1 MKTKALLILTLVP
14 LAIII
19 LALTA
24 NDKNLRVG
32 NPYEKA
38 EEITK
43 VTDKQ
48 SVIPPKVK
56 LDITKRY
63 RVILKTTE
71 GDITIKVNPLDAIM
85 ASTNFVYLS
94 KIGFYDNTIFHRVIK
109 DFMIQGG
116 DPLGNGTGGPGY
128 TFNDEPI
135 EGEYVRGTVAMA
147 NSGPNT
153 NGSQFFIIVKDSPDL
168 PKNYTI
174 FGKVIDGMDVVD
186 KIAAGEVTD
195 NGAGEI
201 SKPVSPV
208 SITGTEVIEEL
219 NVSFN
224 QRLCSFAYKHCL
236 NYSRIHYLSNI
247 QKPNPNFYTDNFGLF
262 FLGYFIFTVAIYIA
276 KTFQKNNN

>member
-1 MKTKALLILTLVP
+1 MKTKTILILTFVP
-14 LAIII
+14 LVIII
-19 LALTA
+19 LLLTA
-24 NDKNLRVG
+24 NDKNLVSE
-32 NPYEKA
+32 NPYEKEN
-38 EEITK
+38 EEIIK

-48 SVIPPKVK
+48 NVTPPKIK
-56 LDITKRY
+56 LDITKQY
-63 RVILKTTE
+63 KVILKTTE
-71 GDITIKVNPLDAIM
+71 GNITIKVNPLDAPM

-94 KIGFYDNTIFHRVIK
+94 KIDFYNDTIFHRVIK

-116 DPLGNGTGGPGY
+116 DPLGDGSGSPGY
-128 TFNDEPI
+128 TFNDEPV

-153 NGSQFFIIVKDSPDL
+153 NGSQFFIIVKDSPNL

-208 SITGTEVIEEL
+208 SIIETEVIEE
-219 NVSFN
+219 
-224 QRLCSFAYKHCL
+224 
-236 NYSRIHYLSNI
+236 
-247 QKPNPNFYTDNFGLF
+247 
-262 FLGYFIFTVAIYIA
+262 
-276 KTFQKNNN
+276 

>member
-1 MKTKALLILTLVP
+1 MKTKTILILTLVP

-19 LALTA
+19 LLLTA
-24 NDKNLRVG
+24 NDKNLISE
-32 NPYEKA
+32 NPYEKEN
-38 EEITK
+38 EEIIK

-48 SVIPPKVK
+48 NVTPPKIK
-56 LDITKRY
+56 LDITKQY
-63 RVILKTTE
+63 KVILKTTE
-71 GDITIKVNPLDAIM
+71 GSITIKVNPLDAPM

-94 KIGFYDNTIFHRVIK
+94 KIDFYNDTIFHRVIK

-116 DPLGNGTGGPGY
+116 DPLGDGSGSPGY
-128 TFNDEPI
+128 TFNDEPV

-153 NGSQFFIIVKDSPDL
+153 NGSQFFIIVKDSPNL

-201 SKPVSPV
+201 SKPVLPV
-208 SITGTEVIEEL
+208 SIIETEVIEE
-219 NVSFN
+219 
-224 QRLCSFAYKHCL
+224 
-236 NYSRIHYLSNI
+236 
-247 QKPNPNFYTDNFGLF
+247 
-262 FLGYFIFTVAIYIA
+262 
-276 KTFQKNNN
+276 

>member
-208 SITGTEVIEEL
+208 SITGTEVIEE
-219 NVSFN
+219 
-224 QRLCSFAYKHCL
+224 
-236 NYSRIHYLSNI
+236 
-247 QKPNPNFYTDNFGLF
+247 
-262 FLGYFIFTVAIYIA
+262 
-276 KTFQKNNN
+276 

>member
-14 LAIII
+14 LVIII

-43 VTDKQ
+43 ITDKQ
-48 SVIPPKVK
+48 SVTPPKVK

-63 RVILKTTE
+63 KVILKTTE

-208 SITGTEVIEEL
+208 SITGTEVIEE
-219 NVSFN
+219 
-224 QRLCSFAYKHCL
+224 
-236 NYSRIHYLSNI
+236 
-247 QKPNPNFYTDNFGLF
+247 
-262 FLGYFIFTVAIYIA
+262 
-276 KTFQKNNN
+276 

>member
-1 MKTKALLILTLVP
+1 MKTKALLILALVP

-19 LALTA
+19 IALTA

-48 SVIPPKVK
+48 SVTPPKVK

-63 RVILKTTE
+63 KVILKTTE

-153 NGSQFFIIVKDSPDL
+153 NGSQFFIVVKDSPDL

-208 SITGTEVIEEL
+208 SITGTEVIEE
-219 NVSFN
+219 
-224 QRLCSFAYKHCL
+224 
-236 NYSRIHYLSNI
+236 
-247 QKPNPNFYTDNFGLF
+247 
-262 FLGYFIFTVAIYIA
+262 
-276 KTFQKNNN
+276 

>member
-14 LAIII
+14 LVIII

-43 VTDKQ
+43 ITDKQ
-48 SVIPPKVK
+48 SVTPPKVK

-208 SITGTEVIEEL
+208 SITGTEVIEE
-219 NVSFN
+219 
-224 QRLCSFAYKHCL
+224 
-236 NYSRIHYLSNI
+236 
-247 QKPNPNFYTDNFGLF
+247 
-262 FLGYFIFTVAIYIA
+262 
-276 KTFQKNNN
+276 

>member
-14 LAIII
+14 LVIII

-48 SVIPPKVK
+48 SVTPPKVK

-63 RVILKTTE
+63 KVILKTTE

-208 SITGTEVIEEL
+208 SITGTEVIEE
-219 NVSFN
+219 
-224 QRLCSFAYKHCL
+224 
-236 NYSRIHYLSNI
+236 
-247 QKPNPNFYTDNFGLF
+247 
-262 FLGYFIFTVAIYIA
+262 
-276 KTFQKNNN
+276 

>member
-48 SVIPPKVK
+48 SVTPPKVK

-63 RVILKTTE
+63 KVILKTTE

-208 SITGTEVIEEL
+208 SITGTEVIEE
-219 NVSFN
+219 
-224 QRLCSFAYKHCL
+224 
-236 NYSRIHYLSNI
+236 
-247 QKPNPNFYTDNFGLF
+247 
-262 FLGYFIFTVAIYIA
+262 
-276 KTFQKNNN
+276 

>member
-1 MKTKALLILTLVP
+1 MKTKALLILALVP

-19 LALTA
+19 IALTA

-208 SITGTEVIEEL
+208 SITGTEVIEE
-219 NVSFN
+219 
-224 QRLCSFAYKHCL
+224 
-236 NYSRIHYLSNI
+236 
-247 QKPNPNFYTDNFGLF
+247 
-262 FLGYFIFTVAIYIA
+262 
-276 KTFQKNNN
+276 

>member
-14 LAIII
+14 LVIII

-208 SITGTEVIEEL
+208 SITGTEVIEE
-219 NVSFN
+219 
-224 QRLCSFAYKHCL
+224 
-236 NYSRIHYLSNI
+236 
-247 QKPNPNFYTDNFGLF
+247 
-262 FLGYFIFTVAIYIA
+262 
-276 KTFQKNNN
+276 

>member
-1 MKTKALLILTLVP
+1 MKTKELLILTLVP

-208 SITGTEVIEEL
+208 SITGTEVIEE
-219 NVSFN
+219 
-224 QRLCSFAYKHCL
+224 
-236 NYSRIHYLSNI
+236 
-247 QKPNPNFYTDNFGLF
+247 
-262 FLGYFIFTVAIYIA
+262 
-276 KTFQKNNN
+276 

>member
-63 RVILKTTE
+63 KVILKTTE

-208 SITGTEVIEEL
+208 SITGTEVIEE
-219 NVSFN
+219 
-224 QRLCSFAYKHCL
+224 
-236 NYSRIHYLSNI
+236 
-247 QKPNPNFYTDNFGLF
+247 
-262 FLGYFIFTVAIYIA
+262 
-276 KTFQKNNN
+276 

>member
-153 NGSQFFIIVKDSPDL
+153 NGSQFFIVVKDSPDL

-208 SITGTEVIEEL
+208 SITGTEVIEE
-219 NVSFN
+219 
-224 QRLCSFAYKHCL
+224 
-236 NYSRIHYLSNI
+236 
-247 QKPNPNFYTDNFGLF
+247 
-262 FLGYFIFTVAIYIA
+262 
-276 KTFQKNNN
+276 